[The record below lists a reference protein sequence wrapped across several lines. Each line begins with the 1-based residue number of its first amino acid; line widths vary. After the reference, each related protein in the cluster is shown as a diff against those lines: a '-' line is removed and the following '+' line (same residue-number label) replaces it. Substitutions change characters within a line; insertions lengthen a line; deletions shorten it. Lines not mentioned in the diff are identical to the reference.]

1 MSALYENQYQ
11 MFAERLHARRN
22 ELIED
27 IMAQI
32 RENESE
38 LAAYLDAQLESLDD
52 AAVAD
57 ELLELNLDY
66 VEGETGK
73 LRGVQDAEQRMKEGT
88 YGICID
94 CRRDISPDKLQLQPS
109 STRCSECEALHERT
123 VRSSNDKRYH

>member
-1 MSALYENQYQ
+1 MSALNENQYQ
-11 MFAERLHARRN
+11 VFAERLHARRN

-27 IMAQI
+27 IMVQI
-32 RENESE
+32 RENESQ
-38 LAAYLDAQLESLDD
+38 LAEYLDTQLDHLDD
-52 AAVAD
+52 DAVAH
-57 ELLELNLDY
+57 ELVELNLDY

-94 CRRDISPDKLQLQPS
+94 CGRDINPDKLQLQPS

-123 VRSSNDKRYH
+123 VGSSNDKRYH